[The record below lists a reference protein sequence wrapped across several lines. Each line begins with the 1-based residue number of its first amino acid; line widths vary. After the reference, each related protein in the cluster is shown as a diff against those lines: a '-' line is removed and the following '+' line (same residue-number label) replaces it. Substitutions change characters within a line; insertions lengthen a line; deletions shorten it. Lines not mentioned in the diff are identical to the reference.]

1 MKMKINIDT
10 RVDIKK
16 QTLSIH
22 NIIKDEYNI
31 YNILPRTVCANR
43 RVNKS
48 LKRVAVFVVDSRF
61 GSCVLCVYF
70 IYIYM
75 YYMYTWTCVKNK
87 YKTEKPSSSHALGFI
102 GFLPCRGGYRSTAL
116 VVRDIMTRI
125 TQQWS
130 HAAAVHFVLLYDRCT
145 QHAVLWHSSE

>member
-70 IYIYM
+70 IYIYI
-75 YYMYTWTCVKNK
+75 YVLYVHVNVC
-87 YKTEKPSSSHALGFI
+87 EK
-102 GFLPCRGGYRSTAL
+102 
-116 VVRDIMTRI
+116 
-125 TQQWS
+125 
-130 HAAAVHFVLLYDRCT
+130 
-145 QHAVLWHSSE
+145 